1 LLDDGPRPMSPK
13 RALDVLA
20 QVADALDCIHKRG
33 IIHGDVKADNIMLV
47 SESETTAQ
55 AHRRRRREHRV
66 READRS

>member
-1 LLDDGPRPMSPK
+1 MSPK

-55 AHRRRRREHRV
+55 AHRRRRR
-66 READRS
+66 